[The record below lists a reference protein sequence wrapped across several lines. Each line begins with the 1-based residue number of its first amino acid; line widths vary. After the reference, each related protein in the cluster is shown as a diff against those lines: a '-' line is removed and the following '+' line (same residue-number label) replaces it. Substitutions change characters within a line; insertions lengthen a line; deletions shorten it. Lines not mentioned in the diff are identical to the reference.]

1 MQLTA
6 WEEHANTRRGVG
18 VFYASPPPQERRE
31 AGEGGAQ
38 VELVQNSNVRRYAS
52 SK

>member
-31 AGEGGAQ
+31 AEKVEQ
-38 VELVQNSNVRRYAS
+38 MELVQNSNVRRYAS